1 MTVSSGMSLD
11 VEWAAAA
18 KPEAYTRPMERGV
31 LAFGKLLAISIALV
45 TAGCGGTRTV
55 TKTVTVGGAT
65 RNGLGAPQEVVFYG
79 HIKSLTRRGSRFE
92 LRFDPAWL
100 LFGVTA
106 ERAAVEDRV
115 LQPGEPVPNDSYT
128 VEGGHRLLTFVV
140 LPTAQV
146 TVLTKGLRS
155 TTIPVSELA
164 QIIRGKNP
172 RHRSL
177 FDPSNSSGFWIRVG
191 NKYPNPAVS
200 LNQQYHP

>member
-1 MTVSSGMSLD
+1 
-11 VEWAAAA
+11 
-18 KPEAYTRPMERGV
+18 MERGV
-31 LAFGKLLAISIALV
+31 LAFGELLAISIALV

-55 TKTVTVGGAT
+55 TKTVTVDGAT
-65 RNGLGAPQEVVFYG
+65 TNRLRAPQEVVLYG
-79 HIKSLTRRGSRFE
+79 HIKSLTRTGSRFE

-106 ERAAVEDRV
+106 ERAAVEDGV

-128 VEGGHRLLTFVV
+128 VEGGHRLLTFLVP
-140 LPTAQV
+140 PTAQV
-146 TVLTKGLRS
+146 SVLTKGLRS

-200 LNQQYHP
+200 LDQQYHP

>member
-1 MTVSSGMSLD
+1 
-11 VEWAAAA
+11 
-18 KPEAYTRPMERGV
+18 MERGV
-31 LAFGKLLAISIALV
+31 LAFGELLAISIALV

-65 RNGLGAPQEVVFYG
+65 TNGLGAPQEVVFYG